1 MKNTRFMEA
10 MFSAVDNNDE
20 ELTRQVANDI
30 ENAKANGTVDT
41 DEIKYESVGD
51 GTVKIIDKGTGE
63 VTIAQKA
70 SDEADTYDLN
80 PAVPDVQLEKFLHP
94 TRDGHIGKQTGS
106 PDEYAEGHL
115 RNDQQISRAGE
126 WGNVEDTAQEG
137 PEGDEK
143 EFSVASDNTVVQRVF
158 SDQEFCERLFS
169 EVIDSE
175 DTAVVGDLK
184 VEKIP
189 EEDHT
194 VVVTDET
201 TGDQAKVTLDDD
213 EMQVTELESKNL
225 SDRDFSDYGDGSGY
239 DPLHVVGVDASNHT
253 IVDAP
258 EYTEESAQE
267 LQRRLTE
274 DGVDAVQI
282 FDNAEDARDYAFQL
296 LSSLGASEVGE
307 PEQAEYSDHMIYLT
321 DFNADNTQIMCR
333 MFSEAT
339 LGIADTRNK
348 VEDAIESGDQIE
360 TDDEVI
366 TPVDAI
372 TAVVEDKDNGE
383 FTKATVDG
391 TDMKLE
397 HIDEDEAD
405 DITGNLSVI
414 ESESGID
421 DNDWDDD
428 DDDEDDDDECDQKE
442 CSDIYTDDTETRYF
456 SENEDFTAYMQRL
469 YSCEADEEEVADAI
483 ESGEEV
489 ENDNEVITP
498 VDSKT
503 AVVEDKETGEFTKAT
518 LDGDDSVEVHP
529 IDEDEAEE
537 LTKDT
542 VVDKDSEKDYSDIYT
557 DDTETRYFSENEDF
571 TAYMQ
576 RLFTGDADEEDVADA
591 IENGDEIETED
602 EVITPVD
609 SKTAV
614 VEDKETGEFTKATL
628 DEDGKGIETKAID
641 EDEADDLTKDVKVDE
656 DSEEDEDEKV
666 HSDETGTR
674 YFSDDE
680 EFTDFMERIFSDDTK
695 QDAIEDAIE
704 NGDQLETEEEV
715 ITPVDNKTAVVED
728 KGNGEFTKVTITP
741 DEEGINVHPIS
752 EDEADDMTE
761 GLRVAKEAEDED
773 TGEKQFADTYAE
785 DPVLDKFF
793 ADIAMGQVAPAGPQA
808 PAPQPAAVDAYGN
821 PIADPNQQV
830 VPDQNPN
837 GPVTPTVEDVED
849 KATAAVQAINAA
861 AAEASAT
868 IAQAKAAPAPNAEPD
883 LQEAQFSDYDD
894 YFDESELEDRLFS
907 DTDDTLV
914 SWIDNI
920 HK

>member
-137 PEGDEK
+137 PDGDEK

-469 YSCEADEEEVADAI
+469 
-483 ESGEEV
+483 
-489 ENDNEVITP
+489 
-498 VDSKT
+498 
-503 AVVEDKETGEFTKAT
+503 
-518 LDGDDSVEVHP
+518 
-529 IDEDEAEE
+529 
-537 LTKDT
+537 
-542 VVDKDSEKDYSDIYT
+542 
-557 DDTETRYFSENEDF
+557 
-571 TAYMQ
+571 
-576 RLFTGDADEEDVADA
+576 FTGDADEEDVADA

-793 ADIAMGQVAPAGPQA
+793 ADIAMGQVAPTGPQA